1 MSSPLHKYALE
12 GDAMRPTGISEL
24 TKAPGCINVACLHKI
39 HTFVTRACASN
50 ARKMYRRQLDGA
62 NYAHNP

>member
-24 TKAPGCINVACLHKI
+24 TKAPGCINVACVHKI
-39 HTFVTRACASN
+39 HTFVTRAGARN

>member
-24 TKAPGCINVACLHKI
+24 TKAPGCINVACVHKI
-39 HTFVTRACASN
+39 HTVVTRACARN
-50 ARKMYRRQLDGA
+50 TRKMYRRQLDGA